1 MNNPCPKNAITA
13 PFTSLFAVMLL
24 LLTVQQNA
32 AAQSGS
38 VLSKLKLKKNVSSQ
52 DAQRSFPSDNLLPRS
67 TTTICLWDGRGDLGK
82 EHFQCLPEV
91 RVHIGSKSA
100 EKHLEKWWVSWS
112 TEQTGFAEAIYQ
124 VSMFP
129 FPSGFDNWQSP
140 PGLLKTGTIAKWSGT
155 GQQPFFTID
164 LSSSLLGQE
173 TSAAKTLAPA
183 LKKQQFKQ
191 KQPLTLQKKT
201 LPTLT
206 KVNQKKPEFQQSST
220 TPQFKRTTETPRA
233 YSLYVRIITLDRN
246 NNLTA
251 TPSQAAVMHLSTP
264 GNSQF
269 VWYGDPNPNPER
281 PDVHAPEISIVSYEP
296 FQPYMSDWDRH
307 FIVTKDMPMFGY
319 SKGDTLYIPRDDG
332 SRGAW
337 DAIKGAIG
345 NLVDLVRDCVNR
357 VANTYEKLK
366 NEALTHAISVAQHTV
381 GCGDTCQNVF
391 KISLDYGL
399 IAMGIPPA
407 IPNFDGM
414 MSLGKEY
421 LVAEIASEIQIASE
435 ISPGLSEEDV
445 AEAIRY
451 LESQVRKTAQ
461 NGADGSQWLRLNP
474 KYQYRDAML
483 LLKVSNPTG
492 KATDAISCLIHQQK
506 EVFYFPFQPKDY
518 YINIPP
524 LKPGQTIRIPV
535 LLRPNNVQC
544 NEGKGMLMEQWNA
557 MMDKGVLL
565 QVFPGRNEQILV
577 KQ

>member
-1 MNNPCPKNAITA
+1 MNNPCPKNPITA
-13 PFTSLFAVMLL
+13 PFTTLFAVMLL

-32 AAQSGS
+32 AAQFGS
-38 VLSKLKLKKNVSSQ
+38 VLPKLKFKKNVSSQ
-52 DAQRSFPSDNLLPRS
+52 DVQRSVPSGNLLPKS
-67 TTTICLWDGRGDLGK
+67 TTTVCLWDGKGEFGK
-82 EHFQCLPEV
+82 EHFQCKPEV
-91 RVHIGSKSA
+91 RIHIGSESA
-100 EKHLEKWWVSWS
+100 EKQLEKWWVSWS
-112 TEQTGFAEAIYQ
+112 TEQTGFAKAIYQ

-140 PGLLKTGTIAKWSGT
+140 PGLLKTGTVGKWSGT
-155 GQQPFFTID
+155 GKQPFFTID

-206 KVNQKKPEFQQSST
+206 KVNQKKPEFQQSGT

-307 FIVTKDMPMFGY
+307 FIVTRDMPMFGY
-319 SKGDTLYIPRDDG
+319 SKGDEIFFPRDDG
-332 SRGAW
+332 SKNAGEVVT
-337 DAIKGAIG
+337 DARES
-345 NLVDLVRDCVNR
+345 LVGLVKDCINR
-357 VANTYEKLK
+357 VADAYNSLKEK
-366 NEALTHAISVAQHTV
+366 AINAMIFAMKETT
-381 GCGDTCQNVF
+381 GCGKECQFLLNE
-391 KISLDYGL
+391 SLNYGMA
-399 IAMGIPPA
+399 AMGMPPS
-407 IPNFDGM
+407 IPNFDDM
-414 MSLGKEY
+414 MSLGKDY
-421 LVAEIASEIQIASE
+421 LVAQIASE
-435 ISPGLSEEDV
+435 TSFYLSEDDV
-445 AEAIRY
+445 LTMVNR
-451 LESQVRKTAQ
+451 LESEVRKTS
-461 NGADGSQWLRLNP
+461 NTGSDGSQWLRLNP

-483 LLKVSNPTG
+483 LLEVSNPTA
-492 KATDAISCLIHQQK
+492 KATDAIGCLIHQQK
-506 EVFYFPFQPKDY
+506 EAFYFPFQPKDY

-524 LKPGQTIRIPV
+524 LKPEQTIRIPV

-544 NEGKGMLMEQWNA
+544 NDGKGMLMEQWNA
-557 MMDKGVLL
+557 MMEKGVLL
-565 QVFPGRNEQILV
+565 QVFPGRNEQVFV